1 MITTRDLLDAI
12 RTHLDAF
19 ELPPPWSI
27 YLTSYSGG
35 PAASVNLAVREPSQF
50 AVALLA
56 WADTLTDVTAQTW
69 RQSHGGTVDLSITG
83 VLSDGIVVRIS
94 GHPPFA
100 CGGIGGDLAPGA
112 SKAVPLVLVRQWADP
127 GEESV

>member
-1 MITTRDLLDAI
+1 VTTTRDLLDAI

-35 PAASVNLAVREPSQF
+35 PAAGVNLAVREPSQI

-56 WADTLTDVTAQTW
+56 WADTLTDVTVQTW
-69 RQSHGGTVDLSITG
+69 RPPHGDTMDLSITG

-94 GHPPFA
+94 GHLPFA
-100 CGGIGGDLAPGA
+100 RGGIGGDLAPGA
-112 SKAVPLVLVRQWADP
+112 SKAVPLVLLRQWADP
-127 GEESV
+127 GEASA